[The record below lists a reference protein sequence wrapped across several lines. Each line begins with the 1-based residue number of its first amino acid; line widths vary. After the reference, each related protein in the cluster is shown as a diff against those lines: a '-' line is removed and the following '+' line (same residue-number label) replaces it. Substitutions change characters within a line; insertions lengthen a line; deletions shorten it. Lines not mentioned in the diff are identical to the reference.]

1 MTMAAMKVIASMMPM
16 TMTITKILT
25 KKDGYA
31 NMKMMKLY
39 AFSKHVLM
47 YI

>member
-16 TMTITKILT
+16 TMTIKKILT
-25 KKDGYA
+25 KKDGYG
-31 NMKMMKLY
+31 NMKMMKFY